1 MKAPLAH
8 RLRPTSLS
16 EVVGQEHLTSNT
28 GILKRQL
35 EAQRLLSMIF
45 FGPSGSG
52 KTTVAF
58 IMAQALNLPYE
69 PFNAVTGNK
78 KALDDIFAK
87 TQPHQPM
94 VVIVDEVHRLNK
106 DKQDLLLPYLEDGR
120 VVLIGLTSMN
130 PYFAINPAIR
140 SRCLLCEFK
149 ALDVQ
154 SMKVALTH
162 ALTHPQAHL
171 SVRVEE
177 PILAALIQLSGGDVR
192 MALNTLEALDLV
204 YPNQTLTLDHLHA
217 MHVSSHQAYDQGDDG
232 YYDALS
238 AFQKSIRGSQVDA
251 ALYYLARLIVANDLD
266 SIERRLLV
274 TAYEDIG
281 LANPALVA
289 RTVNACDVA
298 RRVGFPEA
306 MIPLA
311 VAVIELSLSPKSKS
325 ANNAIH
331 RALDEVRM
339 QPKSPPPYLRLTPV
353 NLDPLDLYDYERSDL
368 WSRID
373 YLPEGVEQLPFYQ
386 PLTSGPYEN
395 TLANNLEILNRIQR
409 SRDLRKLKQEK
420 RPTR

>member
-8 RLRPTSLS
+8 RLRPSSLS
-16 EVVGQEHLTSNT
+16 EVVGQEHLTSDT

-35 EAQRLLSMIF
+35 EAERLLSMIF

-58 IMAQALNLPYE
+58 IMAEALSLPYE
-69 PFNAVTGNK
+69 LFNAVTGNK

-87 TQPHQPM
+87 TKLHQPI

-149 ALDVQ
+149 ALDAK
-154 SMKVALTH
+154 SMTSALTQ
-162 ALTHPQAHL
+162 ALNHPQAHL
-171 SVRVEE
+171 SVQLDDVVLEA
-177 PILAALIQLSGGDVR
+177 IIKLSGGDVR
-192 MALNTLEALDLV
+192 MALNTLEALEVV
-204 YPNQTLTLDHLHA
+204 YPQQTLTLAHLDALHL
-217 MHVSSHQAYDQGDDG
+217 SSHQAYDQGDDG

-274 TAYEDIG
+274 TAYEDVG

-289 RTVNACDVA
+289 RTVSACDVA

-331 RALDEVRM
+331 RAIDEVRA
-339 QPKSPPPYLRLTPV
+339 QPKSPPSYLRLTPV
-353 NLDPLDLYDYERSDL
+353 NLDPLDLYDYERSEL
-368 WSRID
+368 WTLMD
-373 YLPEGVEQLPFYQ
+373 YLPEGVQNLPFYQ
-386 PLTSGPYEN
+386 PMTSGPYEN
-395 TLANNLEILNRIQR
+395 TLANNLDVLNRIKR

-420 RPTR
+420 RPTK